1 MKQKFKHWL
10 KRVGWIGFL
19 FFLIKG
25 LFWLALFAWAAISQA
40 QTYFPPNTGNTWATI
55 TPAELGWCED
65 QIPELLTFLESNNTK
80 AFIVLK
86 NGKIVIENY
95 FGTFTQD
102 SLWYWASAGKTL
114 TSYLVGIAQQNGQL
128 SINDLSSSY
137 LGSGWTSCTAAQENN
152 ISVRNQLTMTS
163 GLDDGVVD
171 EYCTLPS
178 CLQYLAPAGT
188 RWAYHNGPYTLLDGV
203 LEGATGQTLNGLVFS
218 ALKQPTGMDGFF
230 FQSGYNNVYL
240 STARSM
246 ARFGILMQNGGNW
259 NGNQLMTDAN
269 YFQEMITPSQ
279 NLNNSYGYLWWLNGQ
294 SSYMV
299 PESQLVLPGMLFP
312 HAPSDVYAALG
323 KNGQFLN
330 VSPSE
335 GLVFIRMGNAP
346 DNSLVP
352 FLLND
357 QIWEKLNYVMCTSV
371 AEESDENFWL
381 NQTATSVRI
390 NWPGKSFVCEILGAD
405 GKRIETFSS
414 KETADVSTSQWA
426 QGVYFVKCSN
436 GHEIVV
442 KKVFVR

>member
-1 MKQKFKHWL
+1 MRYAL
-10 KRVGWIGFL
+10 LL
-19 FFLIKG
+19 FFLFGSLIVRPQ
-25 LFWLALFAWAAISQA
+25 I
-40 QTYFPPNTGNTWATI
+40 YFPPITGNSWETTS
-55 TPAELGWCED
+55 PAQLGWCED
-65 QIPELLTFLESNNTK
+65 QIPELLAFLESNNTK

-137 LGSGWTSCTAAQENN
+137 LGTGWTSCTAAQENN
-152 ISVRNQLTMTS
+152 ITVRNQLTMTS
-163 GLDDGVVD
+163 GLDDGVAD
-171 EYCTLPS
+171 PYCTDPN
-178 CLQYLAPAGT
+178 CLVYSADAGT

-230 FQSGYNNVYL
+230 IQSGYNNVYL

-279 NLNNSYGYLWWLNGQ
+279 NLNHSYGYLWWLNGQ

-299 PESQLVLPGMLFP
+299 PGSQLVLPGMLFP
-312 HAPSDVYAALG
+312 HAPGDVYAALG

-335 GLVFIRMGNAP
+335 GLLFIRMGNAP

-357 QIWEKLNYVMCTSV
+357 QIWEKLNYVMCTPV

-390 NWPGKSFVCEILGAD
+390 NWPGKMFECEILGAD
-405 GKRIETFSS
+405 GKIIESHSCRENAEVFTENFSKGIYVMKVWTFGKSIS
-414 KETADVSTSQWA
+414 RKFIIQ
-426 QGVYFVKCSN
+426 
-436 GHEIVV
+436 
-442 KKVFVR
+442 

>member
-1 MKQKFKHWL
+1 VKYLQTNMKYTL
-10 KRVGWIGFL
+10 L
-19 FFLIKG
+19 LLLIVANVFAKG
-25 LFWLALFAWAAISQA
+25 QI
-40 QTYFPPNTGNTWATI
+40 YFPPNTGNTWATI

-137 LGSGWTSCTAAQENN
+137 LGSGWTSCTAPQENN
-152 ISVRNQLTMTS
+152 ITVRNQLTMTS
-163 GLDDGVVD
+163 GLDDGVAD
-171 EYCTLPS
+171 PYCTDPN
-178 CLQYLAPAGT
+178 CLVYSADAGT

-269 YFQEMITPSQ
+269 YYQEMISPSQ

-294 SSYMV
+294 SSYMIPQAQIV
-299 PESQLVLPGMLFP
+299 IPGMMFP
-312 HAPSDVYAALG
+312 NAPSDVYAAIG
-323 KNGQFLN
+323 RDGQFLN

-357 QIWEKLNYVMCTSV
+357 QIWEKLNYVMCTPV

-390 NWPGKSFVCEILGAD
+390 NWPGKVFECEILGAD
-405 GKRIETFSS
+405 GKRIATFSS
-414 KETADVSTSQWA
+414 KETADVSTSLWA

>member
-1 MKQKFKHWL
+1 MKYFQTNMRYTL
-10 KRVGWIGFL
+10 LLLLVV
-19 FFLIKG
+19 
-25 LFWLALFAWAAISQA
+25 ASVFARGQI
-40 QTYFPPNTGNTWATI
+40 YFPPTVGNTWATT

-137 LGSGWTSCTAAQENN
+137 LGSGWTSCTVAQENN
-152 ISVRNQLTMTS
+152 ITVRNQLTMTS
-163 GLDDGVVD
+163 GLDDGVAD

-188 RWAYHNGPYTLLDGV
+188 RWAYHNAPYTLLDGV

-269 YFQEMITPSQ
+269 YYQEMITPSQ

-299 PESQLVLPGMLFP
+299 PGSQLVLPGMLFP

-357 QIWEKLNYVMCTSV
+357 QIWEKLNYVMCTPV
-371 AEESDENFWL
+371 AENSESNFIL
-381 NQTATSVRI
+381 NQSATSIRI
-390 NWPGKSFVCEILGAD
+390 NWPGKAFTCEVLGSD
-405 GKRIETFSS
+405 GKRIETFSL

-426 QGVYFVKCSN
+426 QGVYFMKCSN
-436 GHEIVV
+436 GHETVV

>member
-1 MKQKFKHWL
+1 MNYFQTKMKYT
-10 KRVGWIGFL
+10 
-19 FFLIKG
+19 
-25 LFWLALFAWAAISQA
+25 ALFVLILASLLGRA
-40 QTYFPPNTGNTWATI
+40 QIYFPPTTGNTWATV

-65 QIPELLTFLESNNTK
+65 QIPQLLSFLESNNTK

-128 SINDLSSSY
+128 SINDLTSSY
-137 LGSGWTSCTAAQENN
+137 LGSGWTSCTVAQENN
-152 ISVRNQLTMTS
+152 ITVRNQLTMTS
-163 GLDDGVVD
+163 GLDDGVAD

-188 RWAYHNGPYTLLDGV
+188 RWAYHNAPYTLLDGV

-230 FQSGYNNVYL
+230 IQSGYNNVYL

-259 NGNQLMTDAN
+259 NGNQLMSDAN

-279 NLNNSYGYLWWLNGQ
+279 NPNNSYGYLWWLNGQ

-299 PESQLVLPGMLFP
+299 PGSQLVLPGMLFP

-357 QIWEKLNYVMCTSV
+357 QIWEKLNYVMCTPV

-390 NWPGKSFVCEILGAD
+390 NWPGKSFDCEILGSD

-414 KETADVSTSQWA
+414 KETGDVSTSQWA
-426 QGVYFVKCSN
+426 PGVYFVKCSN

>member
-1 MKQKFKHWL
+1 MKYTL
-10 KRVGWIGFL
+10 L
-19 FFLIKG
+19 LLLIVANVFAKG
-25 LFWLALFAWAAISQA
+25 QI
-40 QTYFPPNTGNTWATI
+40 YFPPNTGNTWATI

-80 AFIVLK
+80 VFIVLK

-152 ISVRNQLTMTS
+152 ITVRNQLTMTS
-163 GLDDGVVD
+163 GLDDGVAD
-171 EYCTLPS
+171 PYCTDPN
-178 CLQYLAPAGT
+178 CLVYSADAGT

-269 YFQEMITPSQ
+269 YYQEMITPSQ

-294 SSYMV
+294 SSYMIPQAQIV
-299 PESQLVLPGMLFP
+299 IPGMMFP
-312 HAPSDVYAALG
+312 NAPSDVYAAIG
-323 KNGQFLN
+323 RDGQFLN

-357 QIWEKLNYVMCTSV
+357 QIWEKLNYVMCTPV

-390 NWPGKSFVCEILGAD
+390 NWPGKAFVCEVYDSKGNKIMSLEARTSEEISTNHLASGLYVI
-405 GKRIETFSS
+405 RCSS
-414 KETADVSTSQWA
+414 GDSAE
-426 QGVYFVKCSN
+426 
-436 GHEIVV
+436 V
-442 KKVFVR
+442 KKVIVR

>member
-1 MKQKFKHWL
+1 MKYIQTNMKYTL
-10 KRVGWIGFL
+10 L
-19 FFLIKG
+19 LLLIVANVFAKG
-25 LFWLALFAWAAISQA
+25 QI
-40 QTYFPPNTGNTWATI
+40 YFPPNTGNTWATI

-80 AFIVLK
+80 VFIVLK

-152 ISVRNQLTMTS
+152 ITVRNQLTMTS
-163 GLDDGVVD
+163 GLDDGVAD
-171 EYCTLPS
+171 PYCTDPN
-178 CLQYLAPAGT
+178 CLVYSADAGT

-269 YFQEMITPSQ
+269 YYQEMITPSQ

-294 SSYMV
+294 SSYMIPQAQIV
-299 PESQLVLPGMLFP
+299 IPGMMFP
-312 HAPSDVYAALG
+312 NAPSDVYAAIG
-323 KNGQFLN
+323 RDGQFLN

-357 QIWEKLNYVMCTSV
+357 QIWEKLNYVMCTPV

-390 NWPGKSFVCEILGAD
+390 NWPGKAFVCEVYDSKGNKIMSLEARTSEEISTNHLASGLYVI
-405 GKRIETFSS
+405 RCSS
-414 KETADVSTSQWA
+414 GDSAE
-426 QGVYFVKCSN
+426 
-436 GHEIVV
+436 V
-442 KKVFVR
+442 KKVIVR

>member
-1 MKQKFKHWL
+1 MKYTL
-10 KRVGWIGFL
+10 L
-19 FFLIKG
+19 LLLIVTNLLAKG
-25 LFWLALFAWAAISQA
+25 QI
-40 QTYFPPNTGNTWATI
+40 YFPPTTGNYWETTS
-55 TPAELGWCED
+55 PAQLGWCED
-65 QIPELLTFLESNNTK
+65 QLPELISFLESNNTK
-80 AFIVLK
+80 AFLVLK
-86 NGKIVIENY
+86 NGRIVIENY

-128 SINDLSSSY
+128 SINDLSSNY
-137 LGSGWTSCTAAQENN
+137 LGSGWTSCTADQENA
-152 ISVRNQLTMTS
+152 ITVRNQLTMTS
-163 GLDDGVVD
+163 GLDDAVTD
-171 EYCTLPS
+171 PYCTDPN
-178 CLQYLAPAGT
+178 CLVYTADAGT

-230 FQSGYNNVYL
+230 FQNGYNNVYL

-246 ARFGILMQNGGNW
+246 ARFGILMQNEGNW

-294 SSYMV
+294 SSYMIPQAQIV
-299 PESQLVLPGMLFP
+299 IPGMMFP
-312 HAPSDVYAALG
+312 NAPADVYAAMG
-323 KNGQFLN
+323 RDGQFLN

-335 GLVFIRMGNAP
+335 GLVFVRMGNAP

-352 FLLND
+352 FVLND
-357 QIWEKLNYVMCTSV
+357 QIWEKLNAVLCTSV
-371 AEESDENFWL
+371 NESNDNNFML
-381 NQTATSVRI
+381 NQTASSVRI
-390 NWPGKSFVCEILGAD
+390 SWPGKSFVCEVLGAD

-414 KETADVSTSQWA
+414 KETAEVSTSQWA
-426 QGVYFVKCSN
+426 KGIYVFKCFN
-436 GHEIVV
+436 GHETIV

>member
-1 MKQKFKHWL
+1 MKYFQINMKYTL
-10 KRVGWIGFL
+10 L
-19 FFLIKG
+19 LLLILTNLLAKG
-25 LFWLALFAWAAISQA
+25 QI
-40 QTYFPPNTGNTWATI
+40 YFPPNTGNTWATI
-55 TPAELGWCED
+55 TPAELGWCEN

-137 LGSGWTSCTAAQENN
+137 LGTGWTSCTAAQENN
-152 ISVRNQLTMTS
+152 ITVRNQLTMTS
-163 GLDDGVVD
+163 GLDDGVAD
-171 EYCTLPS
+171 PYCTDPN
-178 CLQYLAPAGT
+178 CLVYSADAGT
-188 RWAYHNGPYTLLDGV
+188 RWAYHNAPYTLLDGV

-294 SSYMV
+294 SSYMIPQTQIV
-299 PESQLVLPGMLFP
+299 IPGMMFP
-312 HAPSDVYAALG
+312 NAPSDVYAALG
-323 KNGQFLN
+323 RDGQCLN

-357 QIWEKLNYVMCTSV
+357 QIWEKLNYVMCTPV

-390 NWPGKSFVCEILGAD
+390 SWPGKSFVFEFFDLKGNKISS
-405 GKRIETFSS
+405 IEARNS
-414 KETADVSTSQWA
+414 KEMNTTALSAGLYVVRCTSGSA
-426 QGVYFVKCSN
+426 VEVRK
-436 GHEIVV
+436 VV
-442 KKVFVR
+442 VR

>member
-1 MKQKFKHWL
+1 MKYFQKNMKYTL
-10 KRVGWIGFL
+10 L
-19 FFLIKG
+19 LLLILTNLVAK
-25 LFWLALFAWAAISQA
+25 A
-40 QTYFPPNTGNTWATI
+40 QIYFPPNTGNTWATT

-152 ISVRNQLTMTS
+152 ITIRNQLTMTS
-163 GLDDGVVD
+163 GLDDGVAD

-188 RWAYHNGPYTLLDGV
+188 RWAYHNAPYTLLDGV

-269 YFQEMITPSQ
+269 YYQEMITPSQ

-299 PESQLVLPGMLFP
+299 PGSQLVLPGMLFP
-312 HAPSDVYAALG
+312 NAPSDVYAALG

-357 QIWEKLNYVMCTSV
+357 QIWEKLNYVMCTPV
-371 AEESDENFWL
+371 AENSESNFIL
-381 NQTATSVRI
+381 NQSATSIRI
-390 NWPGKSFVCEILGAD
+390 NWLGKAFTCEVLGSD
-405 GKRIETFSS
+405 GKRIETFSL

-426 QGVYFVKCSN
+426 EGVYFIKCSN
-436 GHEIVV
+436 GHETVV

>member
-1 MKQKFKHWL
+1 MKYTL
-10 KRVGWIGFL
+10 L
-19 FFLIKG
+19 LLLIVANVFAKG
-25 LFWLALFAWAAISQA
+25 QI
-40 QTYFPPNTGNTWATI
+40 YFPPNAGNTWATI

-152 ISVRNQLTMTS
+152 ITVRNQLTMTS
-163 GLDDGVVD
+163 GLDDGVAD
-171 EYCTLPS
+171 PYCTDPN
-178 CLQYLAPAGT
+178 CLVYSADAGT

-294 SSYMV
+294 SSYMIPQAQIV
-299 PESQLVLPGMLFP
+299 IPGMMFP
-312 HAPSDVYAALG
+312 NAPSDVYAAIG
-323 KNGQFLN
+323 RDGQFLN

-357 QIWEKLNYVMCTSV
+357 QIWEKLNYVMCTPV

-390 NWPGKSFVCEILGAD
+390 NWPGKAFVCEVYDSRGNKIMSLEARTSEEISTNHLASGLYVI
-405 GKRIETFSS
+405 RCSS
-414 KETADVSTSQWA
+414 GDSAE
-426 QGVYFVKCSN
+426 
-436 GHEIVV
+436 V
-442 KKVFVR
+442 KKVIVR

>member
-1 MKQKFKHWL
+1 MKYFQTNMKYTL
-10 KRVGWIGFL
+10 L
-19 FFLIKG
+19 LLLIVANVFAKG
-25 LFWLALFAWAAISQA
+25 QI
-40 QTYFPPNTGNTWATI
+40 YFPPNTGNTWATV

-137 LGSGWTSCTAAQENN
+137 LGTGWTSCTAAQENN
-152 ISVRNQLTMTS
+152 ITVRNQLTMTS
-163 GLDDGVVD
+163 GLDDGVAD
-171 EYCTLPS
+171 PYCTDPN
-178 CLQYLAPAGT
+178 CLVYSADAGT

-294 SSYMV
+294 SSYMIPQAQIV
-299 PESQLVLPGMLFP
+299 IPGMMFP
-312 HAPSDVYAALG
+312 NAPSDVYAAIG
-323 KNGQFLN
+323 RDGQFLN

-357 QIWEKLNYVMCTSV
+357 QIWEKLNYVMCTPV

-390 NWPGKSFVCEILGAD
+390 NWPGKGFTCEVYDSKGNKIISHQSRVSEEISTNHLASGLYVIRCLSGDAVEVRKFVI
-405 GKRIETFSS
+405 R
-414 KETADVSTSQWA
+414 
-426 QGVYFVKCSN
+426 
-436 GHEIVV
+436 
-442 KKVFVR
+442 

>member
-1 MKQKFKHWL
+1 MKYTL
-10 KRVGWIGFL
+10 L
-19 FFLIKG
+19 LLLIVANVFAKG
-25 LFWLALFAWAAISQA
+25 QI
-40 QTYFPPNTGNTWATI
+40 YFPPNTGNTWATI

-152 ISVRNQLTMTS
+152 ITVRNQLTMTS
-163 GLDDGVVD
+163 GLDDGVAD
-171 EYCTLPS
+171 PYCTDPN
-178 CLQYLAPAGT
+178 CLVYSADAGT

-269 YFQEMITPSQ
+269 YYQEMITPSQ

-294 SSYMV
+294 SSYMIPQAQIV
-299 PESQLVLPGMLFP
+299 IPGMMFP
-312 HAPSDVYAALG
+312 NAPSDVYAAIG
-323 KNGQFLN
+323 RDGQFLN

-357 QIWEKLNYVMCTSV
+357 QIWEKLNYVMCTPV

-390 NWPGKSFVCEILGAD
+390 NWPGKAFVCEVYDSKGNKIMSLEARTSEEISTNHLASGLYVI
-405 GKRIETFSS
+405 RCSS
-414 KETADVSTSQWA
+414 GDSAE
-426 QGVYFVKCSN
+426 
-436 GHEIVV
+436 V
-442 KKVFVR
+442 KKVIVR

>member
-1 MKQKFKHWL
+1 MKYS
-10 KRVGWIGFL
+10 VI
-19 FFLIKG
+19 FF
-25 LFWLALFAWAAISQA
+25 FVFALCMKVQA
-40 QTYFPPNTGNTWATI
+40 QIYFPPTTGNTWETI

-65 QIPELLTFLESNNTK
+65 QIPQLLTFLESNNTK

-128 SINDLSSSY
+128 SINDLTSTY

-152 ISVRNQLTMTS
+152 ITVRNQLTMTT
-163 GLDDGVVD
+163 GLDDGVAD
-171 EYCTLPS
+171 EYCTLSS

-188 RWAYHNGPYTLLDGV
+188 RWAYHNAPYTLLDGV

-230 FQSGYNNVYL
+230 IQSGYNNVFL

-269 YFQEMITPSQ
+269 YYQEMITPSQ

-294 SSYMV
+294 GSYMV
-299 PESQLVLPGMLFP
+299 PGSQLVLPGMLFP

-352 FLLND
+352 FELND
-357 QIWEKLNYVMCTSV
+357 QIWEKLNYVMCTPV
-371 AEESDENFWL
+371 VETSDENFWL
-381 NQTATSVRI
+381 NQTATSIRI
-390 NWPGKSFVCEILGAD
+390 NWSGKAFSCEVHGID
-405 GKRIETFSS
+405 GKCIATFSS
-414 KETADVSTSQWA
+414 KETADVSTLQWA
-426 QGVYFVKCSN
+426 QGVYFIKCSN
-436 GHEIVV
+436 GHETVV

>member
-1 MKQKFKHWL
+1 MKDFQTNMKYTL
-10 KRVGWIGFL
+10 L
-19 FFLIKG
+19 LLLILTNLVAK
-25 LFWLALFAWAAISQA
+25 A
-40 QTYFPPNTGNTWATI
+40 QIYFPPNTGNTWATV

-65 QIPELLTFLESNNTK
+65 QIPDLLTFLESNNTK

-137 LGSGWTSCTAAQENN
+137 LGTGWTSCTTVQENN
-152 ISVRNQLTMTS
+152 ITVRNQLTMTS
-163 GLDDGVVD
+163 GLDDGVAD
-171 EYCTLPS
+171 PYCTDPN
-178 CLQYLAPAGT
+178 CLVYSADAGT

-294 SSYMV
+294 SSYMIPQAQIV
-299 PESQLVLPGMLFP
+299 IPGMMFP
-312 HAPSDVYAALG
+312 NAPSDVYAAMG
-323 KNGQFLN
+323 RDGQFLN

-335 GLVFIRMGNAP
+335 GLVFVRMGNAP

-357 QIWEKLNYVMCTSV
+357 QIWEKLSNILCTNL
-371 AEESDENFWL
+371 AETSAENFRL
-381 NQTATSVRI
+381 DQTANSIRI
-390 NWPGKSFVCEILGAD
+390 NWPGQTFVCEILGAD

-414 KETADVSTSQWA
+414 KESADVSTSQWA
-426 QGVYFVKCSN
+426 QGIYFVKCFD

>member
-1 MKQKFKHWL
+1 MKNIL
-10 KRVGWIGFL
+10 L
-19 FFLIKG
+19 FFL
-25 LFWLALFAWAAISQA
+25 LVTNLISKA
-40 QTYFPPNTGNTWATI
+40 QIYFPPNTGNIWATI

-65 QIPELLTFLESNNTK
+65 QIPELLAFLESNNTK

-128 SINDLSSSY
+128 SLNDLSSSY
-137 LGSGWTSCTAAQENN
+137 LGSGWTSSTAAQENN
-152 ISVRNQLTMTS
+152 ITVLNQLTMTS
-163 GLDDGVVD
+163 GLDDGVAD
-171 EYCTLPS
+171 ENCTLPS
-178 CLQYLAPAGT
+178 CLQYLVPAGT
-188 RWAYHNGPYTLLDGV
+188 RWAYHNAPYTLLDGV

-299 PESQLVLPGMLFP
+299 PGSQLVLPGMLFP

-357 QIWEKLNYVMCTSV
+357 QIWEKLNTVLCTSV
-371 AEESDENFWL
+371 TESADTNFML
-381 NQTATSVRI
+381 NQTASSVRI
-390 NWPGKSFVCEILGAD
+390 NWPGKAFMCDILGAD

-414 KETADVSTSQWA
+414 KETAEFSTSQWA
-426 QGVYFVKCSN
+426 PGVYFVKCSN
-436 GHEIVV
+436 GHETIV

>member
-1 MKQKFKHWL
+1 M
-10 KRVGWIGFL
+10 
-19 FFLIKG
+19 
-25 LFWLALFAWAAISQA
+25 
-40 QTYFPPNTGNTWATI
+40 
-55 TPAELGWCED
+55 
-65 QIPELLTFLESNNTK
+65 
-80 AFIVLK
+80 LK

-152 ISVRNQLTMTS
+152 ITVRNQLTMTS
-163 GLDDGVVD
+163 GLDDGVAD
-171 EYCTLPS
+171 PYCTEPN
-178 CLQYLAPAGT
+178 CLVYSADAGT
-188 RWAYHNGPYTLLDGV
+188 RWAYHNAPYTLLDGV

-294 SSYMV
+294 SSYMIPQTQIV
-299 PESQLVLPGMLFP
+299 IPGMMFP
-312 HAPSDVYAALG
+312 NAPSDVYAALG
-323 KNGQFLN
+323 RDGQCLN

-357 QIWEKLNYVMCTSV
+357 QIWEKLNYVMCTAV

-390 NWPGKSFVCEILGAD
+390 NWPGKGFTCEVYDSKGNKIISHQSRVSEEISTNHLASGLYVIRCLSGDAVEVRKFVI
-405 GKRIETFSS
+405 R
-414 KETADVSTSQWA
+414 
-426 QGVYFVKCSN
+426 
-436 GHEIVV
+436 
-442 KKVFVR
+442 

>member
-1 MKQKFKHWL
+1 MKYTL
-10 KRVGWIGFL
+10 L
-19 FFLIKG
+19 LLLILTNLLAKG
-25 LFWLALFAWAAISQA
+25 QI
-40 QTYFPPNTGNTWATI
+40 YFPPTTGNTWQTT

-65 QIPELLTFLESNNTK
+65 QIPELLTFLESNNAK

-163 GLDDGVVD
+163 GLDDGVAD

-188 RWAYHNGPYTLLDGV
+188 RWAYHNAPYTLLDGV

-294 SSYMV
+294 SSYMIPQAQIV
-299 PESQLVLPGMLFP
+299 IPGMMFP
-312 HAPSDVYAALG
+312 NAPSDVYAAIG
-323 KNGQFLN
+323 RDGQFLN

-357 QIWEKLNYVMCTSV
+357 QIWEKLNYVLCTPV

-390 NWPGKSFVCEILGAD
+390 NWPGKGFTCEVYDSKGNKIISHQSRVSEEISTNHLASGLYVIRCLSGDAVEVRKFVI
-405 GKRIETFSS
+405 R
-414 KETADVSTSQWA
+414 
-426 QGVYFVKCSN
+426 
-436 GHEIVV
+436 
-442 KKVFVR
+442 

>member
-1 MKQKFKHWL
+1 MKYTL
-10 KRVGWIGFL
+10 L
-19 FFLIKG
+19 LLLIVANVFAKG
-25 LFWLALFAWAAISQA
+25 QI
-40 QTYFPPNTGNTWATI
+40 YFPPNTGNTWATI

-152 ISVRNQLTMTS
+152 ITVRNQLTMTS
-163 GLDDGVVD
+163 GLDDGVAD
-171 EYCTLPS
+171 PYCTDPN
-178 CLQYLAPAGT
+178 CLVYSADAGT

-269 YFQEMITPSQ
+269 YYQEMISPSQ

-294 SSYMV
+294 SSYMIPQAQIV
-299 PESQLVLPGMLFP
+299 IPGMMFP
-312 HAPSDVYAALG
+312 NAPSDVYAAIG
-323 KNGQFLN
+323 RDGQFLN

-357 QIWEKLNYVMCTSV
+357 QIWEKLNYVMCTPV

-390 NWPGKSFVCEILGAD
+390 NWPGKVFECEILGAD
-405 GKRIETFSS
+405 GKRIATFSS
-414 KETADVSTSQWA
+414 KETADVSTSLWA

-442 KKVFVR
+442 KKVFVH

>member
-1 MKQKFKHWL
+1 MKYIQL
-10 KRVGWIGFL
+10 FL
-19 FFLIKG
+19 LIV
-25 LFWLALFAWAAISQA
+25 LFACPSLA
-40 QTYFPPNTGNTWATI
+40 QVYFPPTSGNTWETT

-65 QIPELLTFLESNNTK
+65 QIPELLSFLESNNTK

-137 LGSGWTSCTAAQENN
+137 LGSGWTSCTADQENS
-152 ISVRNQLTMTS
+152 ITVRNQLTMTS
-163 GLDDGVVD
+163 GLDDGVAD
-171 EYCTLPS
+171 PYCTDPN
-178 CLQYLAPAGT
+178 CLIYLADAGT
-188 RWAYHNGPYTLLDGV
+188 RWAYHNAPYTLLDGV

-230 FQSGYNNVYL
+230 IQSGYNNVYL

-246 ARFGILMQNGGNW
+246 ARFGILMQNSGNW
-259 NGNQLMTDAN
+259 NGNQLMIDAN
-269 YFQEMITPSQ
+269 YFQEMTTPSQ

-294 SSYMV
+294 SSYMIPQAQAV
-299 PESQLVLPGMLFP
+299 IPGMIFP
-312 HAPSDVYAALG
+312 NAPSDVYAAMG
-323 KNGQFLN
+323 RDGQFLN
-330 VSPSE
+330 VSPAD

-357 QIWEKLNYVMCTSV
+357 QIWEKLNYVMCTPVVENS
-371 AEESDENFWL
+371 EENFML
-381 NQTATSVRI
+381 NQTATSVQI
-390 NWPGKSFVCEILGAD
+390 YWTGKAFVCEILGAD
-405 GKRIETFSS
+405 GKRIETISS
-414 KETADVSTSQWA
+414 KESTEVSTSQWA

-436 GHEIVV
+436 GHETIM
-442 KKVFVR
+442 KKVFVW

>member
-25 LFWLALFAWAAISQA
+25 LFWLGLFLWAAISQA

-128 SINDLSSSY
+128 SINNLSSSY
-137 LGSGWTSCTAAQENN
+137 LGSGWTSCTATQENN
-152 ISVRNQLTMTS
+152 ITVRNQLTMTS

-230 FQSGYNNVYL
+230 IQSGYNNVYL

-259 NGNQLMTDAN
+259 NGNQLMTDGN

-299 PESQLVLPGMLFP
+299 PGSQLVLPGMLFP

-352 FLLND
+352 FVLND
-357 QIWEKLNYVMCTSV
+357 QIWEKLNYVMCTPV

-390 NWPGKSFVCEILGAD
+390 NWPGKAFACEVLGAD
-405 GKRIETFSS
+405 GKRIATFSS
-414 KETADVSTSQWA
+414 KETAEFSTSLWA
-426 QGVYFVKCSN
+426 RGVYFVKCSC

>member
-1 MKQKFKHWL
+1 MKYTL
-10 KRVGWIGFL
+10 L
-19 FFLIKG
+19 LLLIVANVFAKG
-25 LFWLALFAWAAISQA
+25 QI
-40 QTYFPPNTGNTWATI
+40 YFPPTTGNTWQTT

-137 LGSGWTSCTAAQENN
+137 LGTGWTSCTAAQENN
-152 ISVRNQLTMTS
+152 ITVRNQLTMTS
-163 GLDDGVVD
+163 GLDDGVAD
-171 EYCTLPS
+171 PYCTDPN
-178 CLQYLAPAGT
+178 CLIYSADAGT

-269 YFQEMITPSQ
+269 YFQEMIMPSQ

-294 SSYMV
+294 SSYMI
-299 PESQLVLPGMLFP
+299 PQAQLVIPGMMFP
-312 HAPSDVYAALG
+312 NAPSDVFAAMG
-323 KNGQFLN
+323 RDGQFLN

-357 QIWEKLNYVMCTSV
+357 QIWEKLNYVMCTPV
-371 AEESDENFWL
+371 AEESDDNFWL
-381 NQTATSVRI
+381 NQTAISIRI
-390 NWPGKSFVCEILGAD
+390 NWPGKAFTCEVLGAD

-414 KETADVSTSQWA
+414 KETADVSTSLWA
-426 QGVYFVKCSN
+426 KGVYFVKCSC

>member
-1 MKQKFKHWL
+1 MKYFQKNMKYTL
-10 KRVGWIGFL
+10 L
-19 FFLIKG
+19 LLLILTNLVAK
-25 LFWLALFAWAAISQA
+25 A
-40 QTYFPPNTGNTWATI
+40 QIYFPPNTGNTWATT

-137 LGSGWTSCTAAQENN
+137 LGTGWTSCTAAQENN
-152 ISVRNQLTMTS
+152 ITIRNQLTMTS
-163 GLDDGVVD
+163 GLDDGVAD
-171 EYCTLPS
+171 PYCTDPN
-178 CLQYLAPAGT
+178 CLIYSADAGT
-188 RWAYHNGPYTLLDGV
+188 RWAYHNAPYTLLDGV

-294 SSYMV
+294 SSYMIPQTQIV
-299 PESQLVLPGMLFP
+299 IPGMMFP
-312 HAPSDVYAALG
+312 NAPSDVYAALG
-323 KNGQFLN
+323 RDGQCLN

-357 QIWEKLNYVMCTSV
+357 QIWEKLNAVLCTSV
-371 AEESDENFWL
+371 TESNDNNFML
-381 NQTATSVRI
+381 NQTASSVRI
-390 NWPGKSFVCEILGAD
+390 SWPGKSFVFEFFDLKGNKISS
-405 GKRIETFSS
+405 IEARNS
-414 KETADVSTSQWA
+414 KEMNTTALSAGLYVVRCTSGSA
-426 QGVYFVKCSN
+426 VEVRK
-436 GHEIVV
+436 VV
-442 KKVFVR
+442 VR

>member
-1 MKQKFKHWL
+1 
-10 KRVGWIGFL
+10 
-19 FFLIKG
+19 
-25 LFWLALFAWAAISQA
+25 
-40 QTYFPPNTGNTWATI
+40 
-55 TPAELGWCED
+55 
-65 QIPELLTFLESNNTK
+65 
-80 AFIVLK
+80 
-86 NGKIVIENY
+86 
-95 FGTFTQD
+95 
-102 SLWYWASAGKTL
+102 
-114 TSYLVGIAQQNGQL
+114 
-128 SINDLSSSY
+128 
-137 LGSGWTSCTAAQENN
+137 
-152 ISVRNQLTMTS
+152 MTS
-163 GLDDGVVD
+163 GLDDGVAD
-171 EYCTLPS
+171 PYCTDPN
-178 CLQYLAPAGT
+178 CLVYSADAGT

-299 PESQLVLPGMLFP
+299 PGSQLVLPGMLFP
-312 HAPSDVYAALG
+312 HAPGDVYAALG

-352 FLLND
+352 FVLND
-357 QIWEKLNYVMCTSV
+357 QIWEKLNYVMCTPV
-371 AEESDENFWL
+371 EEASHENFWL

-390 NWPGKSFVCEILGAD
+390 NWPGKTFECEILGAD

-426 QGVYFVKCSN
+426 QGVYFIKCSN

>member
-1 MKQKFKHWL
+1 MKYTL
-10 KRVGWIGFL
+10 L
-19 FFLIKG
+19 LLLIVANVFAKG
-25 LFWLALFAWAAISQA
+25 QI
-40 QTYFPPNTGNTWATI
+40 YFPPNTGNTWATI

-128 SINDLSSSY
+128 SINNLSSSY

-152 ISVRNQLTMTS
+152 ITVRNQLTMTS
-163 GLDDGVVD
+163 GLDDGVAD
-171 EYCTLPS
+171 PYCTDPN
-178 CLQYLAPAGT
+178 CLVYSADAGT
-188 RWAYHNGPYTLLDGV
+188 RWAYHNGPNTLLDGV

-294 SSYMV
+294 SSYMIPQAQIV
-299 PESQLVLPGMLFP
+299 IPGMMFP
-312 HAPSDVYAALG
+312 NAPSDVYAAIG
-323 KNGQFLN
+323 RDGQFLN

-357 QIWEKLNYVMCTSV
+357 QIWEKLNYVMCTPV

-390 NWPGKSFVCEILGAD
+390 NWPGKAFTCEVYDSKGNKIISHQSRVSEEISTNHLASGLYVIRCLSGDAVEVRKFVI
-405 GKRIETFSS
+405 R
-414 KETADVSTSQWA
+414 
-426 QGVYFVKCSN
+426 
-436 GHEIVV
+436 
-442 KKVFVR
+442 

>member
-1 MKQKFKHWL
+1 MKYIHL
-10 KRVGWIGFL
+10 LLL
-19 FFLIKG
+19 FV
-25 LFWLALFAWAAISQA
+25 LFACPTFA
-40 QTYFPPNTGNTWATI
+40 QVYFPPTNGNTWETI
-55 TPAELGWCED
+55 TPGELGWCED
-65 QIPELLTFLESNNTK
+65 QIPELFTFLESNNTK

-137 LGSGWTSCTAAQENN
+137 LGSGWTSCTASQENN
-152 ISVRNQLTMTS
+152 ITVRNQLTMTS
-163 GLDDGVVD
+163 GLDDGVID
-171 EYCTLPS
+171 PYCTDPN
-178 CLQYLAPAGT
+178 CLIYSADAGT
-188 RWAYHNGPYTLLDGV
+188 RWAYHNAPYTLLDGV

-230 FQSGYNNVYL
+230 FQSGYNNVFL

-246 ARFGILMQNGGNW
+246 ARFGILMQNDGNW

-279 NLNNSYGYLWWLNGQ
+279 NLNNAYGYLWWLNGQ

-299 PESQLVLPGMLFP
+299 PGSQIELPGMLFP

-357 QIWEKLNYVMCTSV
+357 QIWEKLNYVMCTPV
-371 AEESDENFWL
+371 AENAEENFML
-381 NQTATSVRI
+381 NQTATSMRI
-390 NWPGKSFVCEILGAD
+390 NWPGKAFSCEVHGSD
-405 GKRIETFSS
+405 GKCIATFSS
-414 KETADVSTSQWA
+414 KETADISTLQWA
-426 QGVYFVKCSN
+426 QGVYFIKCSN
-436 GHEIVV
+436 GHETVV

>member
-1 MKQKFKHWL
+1 MKYFQINMKYTL
-10 KRVGWIGFL
+10 L
-19 FFLIKG
+19 LLLILTNLLAKG
-25 LFWLALFAWAAISQA
+25 QI
-40 QTYFPPNTGNTWATI
+40 YFPPNTGNTWATI
-55 TPAELGWCED
+55 TPAELGWCEN

-137 LGSGWTSCTAAQENN
+137 LGTGWTSCTAAQENN

-163 GLDDGVVD
+163 GLDDGVAD
-171 EYCTLPS
+171 PYCTDPN
-178 CLQYLAPAGT
+178 CLVYSADAGT

-269 YFQEMITPSQ
+269 YYQEMITPSQ

-294 SSYMV
+294 SSYMIPQTQIV
-299 PESQLVLPGMLFP
+299 IPGMMFP
-312 HAPSDVYAALG
+312 NAPSDVYAALG
-323 KNGQFLN
+323 RDGQCLN

-357 QIWEKLNYVMCTSV
+357 QIWEKLNYVMCTPV
-371 AEESDENFWL
+371 DEESDENFWL

-390 NWPGKSFVCEILGAD
+390 SWPGKTFACEVFDLKGNKI
-405 GKRIETFSS
+405 SS
-414 KETADVSTSQWA
+414 VEARNTKDINTIALSAGMYVVRCASGSAVEVRK
-426 QGVYFVKCSN
+426 V
-436 GHEIVV
+436 VV
-442 KKVFVR
+442 K

>member
-1 MKQKFKHWL
+1 
-10 KRVGWIGFL
+10 
-19 FFLIKG
+19 
-25 LFWLALFAWAAISQA
+25 
-40 QTYFPPNTGNTWATI
+40 
-55 TPAELGWCED
+55 LGWCED

-152 ISVRNQLTMTS
+152 ITVRNQLTMTS
-163 GLDDGVVD
+163 GLDDGVAD
-171 EYCTLPS
+171 PYCTDPN
-178 CLQYLAPAGT
+178 CLVYSADAGT

-269 YFQEMITPSQ
+269 YYQEMITPSQ

-294 SSYMV
+294 SSYMIPQAQIV
-299 PESQLVLPGMLFP
+299 IPGMMFP
-312 HAPSDVYAALG
+312 NAPSDVYAAIG
-323 KNGQFLN
+323 RDGQFLN

-357 QIWEKLNYVMCTSV
+357 QIWEKLNYVMCTPV

-390 NWPGKSFVCEILGAD
+390 NWPGKAFVCEVYDSKGNKIMSLEARTSEEISTNHLASGLYVI
-405 GKRIETFSS
+405 RCSS
-414 KETADVSTSQWA
+414 GDSAE
-426 QGVYFVKCSN
+426 
-436 GHEIVV
+436 V
-442 KKVFVR
+442 KKVIVR

>member
-1 MKQKFKHWL
+1 MKYLQTNMKYTL
-10 KRVGWIGFL
+10 L
-19 FFLIKG
+19 LLLIVANVFAKG
-25 LFWLALFAWAAISQA
+25 QI
-40 QTYFPPNTGNTWATI
+40 YFPPNTGNTWATI

-152 ISVRNQLTMTS
+152 ITVRNQLTMTS
-163 GLDDGVVD
+163 GLDDGVAD
-171 EYCTLPS
+171 PYCTDPN
-178 CLQYLAPAGT
+178 CLVYSADAGT

-269 YFQEMITPSQ
+269 YYQEMISPSQ

-294 SSYMV
+294 SSYMIPQAQIV
-299 PESQLVLPGMLFP
+299 IPGMMFP
-312 HAPSDVYAALG
+312 NAPSDVYAAIG
-323 KNGQFLN
+323 RDGQFLN

-357 QIWEKLNYVMCTSV
+357 QIWEKLNYVMCTPV

-390 NWPGKSFVCEILGAD
+390 NWPGKVFECEILGAD
-405 GKRIETFSS
+405 GKRIATFSS
-414 KETADVSTSQWA
+414 KETADVSTSLWA

>member
-1 MKQKFKHWL
+1 
-10 KRVGWIGFL
+10 
-19 FFLIKG
+19 
-25 LFWLALFAWAAISQA
+25 
-40 QTYFPPNTGNTWATI
+40 
-55 TPAELGWCED
+55 
-65 QIPELLTFLESNNTK
+65 
-80 AFIVLK
+80 
-86 NGKIVIENY
+86 
-95 FGTFTQD
+95 
-102 SLWYWASAGKTL
+102 
-114 TSYLVGIAQQNGQL
+114 LVGIAQQNGQL

-152 ISVRNQLTMTS
+152 ITVRNQLTMTS
-163 GLDDGVVD
+163 GLDDGVAD
-171 EYCTLPS
+171 PYCTDPN
-178 CLQYLAPAGT
+178 CLIYSADAGT

-269 YFQEMITPSQ
+269 YYQEMITPSQ

-294 SSYMV
+294 SSYMIPQTQIV
-299 PESQLVLPGMLFP
+299 IPGMMFP
-312 HAPSDVYAALG
+312 NAPSDVYAAMG
-323 KNGQFLN
+323 RDGQFLN

-357 QIWEKLNYVMCTSV
+357 QIWEKLNAVLCTSV
-371 AEESDENFWL
+371 AESNDNNFML
-381 NQTATSVRI
+381 NQTASSVRI
-390 NWPGKSFVCEILGAD
+390 SWPGKSYTWEIYGLD
-405 GKRIETFSS
+405 GRRIMSNTCRETVEISTENLAKGIYVLHCANGSSVEKRTVLI
-414 KETADVSTSQWA
+414 
-426 QGVYFVKCSN
+426 
-436 GHEIVV
+436 
-442 KKVFVR
+442 R